1 MYKGLETFRAIVEYR
16 AKQKPQERFIQFEQ
30 DSLTYQEWNENG
42 NRAANLA
49 RGLGLGKGDTCA
61 VMLPNGPEFLSIWLG
76 LAKLGAMEVPIN
88 TAFKGDSLAYILN
101 KAECKVLVVSAEWV
115 ERITAWKDELNHLE
129 HIVVVGDSSKNTEE
143 ISTAFTWHSFDRL
156 LMQAD
161 STLPV
166 EVDIQPDDPSVI
178 LFTSGTTGTSKGV
191 VLSHRANFSVAKT
204 ACGLMNYGED
214 DRLFTVFPLFHVN
227 ARYTTVLVALL
238 MDCDVVM
245 HNRFSASKFWD
256 ICRREKITAFN
267 FMGSMLTI
275 LMKQPE
281 RPEDAENPVKKAFGA
296 PTPTEIYHDFQER
309 FGVEI
314 SEVYGSTELGTVAAN
329 PAAAFRKGACGQVVP
344 IYECEIHDDEGF
356 PCPVGKS
363 GEIVVR
369 PKKPGIMFTEYY
381 GNPEATVQSW
391 KDLWFHT
398 GDTGRMDEDGYLYFV
413 DRKKDVIR
421 RKGENISSYE
431 VERVINNHPKIYESA
446 IIGVPSELS
455 EEEVLAVI
463 VLKAG
468 EGLEHEELL
477 DFCQKR
483 MAHFAV
489 PRYLRVVEELPRNA
503 SQRVEKY
510 KLRNEGVTEDTWD
523 RELVGY
529 QVER

>member
-16 AKQKPQERFIQFEQ
+16 AAQQPQERFIQFEQ
-30 DSLTYQEWNENG
+30 ESLTYQEWNDNG
-42 NRAANLA
+42 NKAANA
-49 RGLGLGKGDTCA
+49 AQRLGLRKGDTFA

-76 LAKLGAMEVPIN
+76 LAKLGVIEVPIN
-88 TAFKGDSLAYILN
+88 TALKGDSLEYILN
-101 KAECKVLVVSAEWV
+101 KAECKAIVVSSEWI
-115 ERITAWKDELNHLE
+115 ERIIAWKDELIHLE
-129 HIVVVGDSSKNTEE
+129 HIIVVGENVAKTSH
-143 ISTAFTWHSFDRL
+143 AFHWHSFDGL
-156 LMQAD
+156 LKQED

-166 EVDIQPDDPSVI
+166 EADIQPDDPSVI
-178 LFTSGTTGTSKGV
+178 LFTSGTTGPSKGV

-245 HNRFSASKFWD
+245 HNRFSASRFWD
-256 ICRREKITAFN
+256 ICRRENITAFN

-281 RPEDAENPVKKAFGA
+281 RPDDAENPVKKAFGA
-296 PTPTEIYHDFQER
+296 PTPTEIYPDFQER
-309 FGVEI
+309 FGIEI
-314 SEVYGSTELGTVAAN
+314 SEVYGSTELGTVATN
-329 PAAAFRKGACGQVVP
+329 PAAMFRKGACGQIVS
-344 IYECEIHDDEGF
+344 IYECEIHDEAGF
-356 PCPVGKS
+356 PCPVGQS

-369 PKKPGIMFTEYY
+369 PKQPGIMFTEYY

-391 KDLWFHT
+391 QDLWFHT
-398 GDTGRMDEDGYLYFV
+398 GDTGRMDEAGYLYFV

-431 VERVINNHPKIYESA
+431 VERVINDHPNIYESA
-446 IIGVPSELS
+446 IIGVPSELA

-468 EGLEHEELL
+468 EELEHEELL

-489 PRYLRVVEELPRNA
+489 PRYIRFVEKLPRNT

-529 QVER
+529 KVQRT